1 MNNKELGKK
10 AAKGVLG
17 AATAVGVASAAGID
31 MSGIIRRISISLIGL
46 GLFLGVFLSIFGQDF
61 LPPGSDAN
69 LFLIFAGLGI
79 FLSVVWFLIANF
91 AVWIFGGSTKSKN
104 LTKLGGEW
112 SEFLDDEQ
120 ILKNQLMKTF
130 APASHSK
137 AEEDKKPSREPS
149 KEVDKNMK
157 PIIGDGEN
165 SQSVK
170 SDKIKEL
177 EERVKELELKKKI
190 QDLEKDL
197 DIDKD

>member
-46 GLFLGVFLSIFGQDF
+46 GLFLGFFLGIVGQ
-61 LPPGSDAN
+61 DAN
-69 LFLIFAGLGI
+69 LFFALTGIGI
-79 FLSVVWFLIANF
+79 FLAAVWFLIATL
-91 AVWIFGGSTKSKN
+91 ATWIFTGSTKSKKSTE
-104 LTKLGGEW
+104 LEGER

-120 ILKNQLMKTF
+120 ILKNQLKKNF
-130 APASHSK
+130 APSMK
-137 AEEDKKPSREPS
+137 PS
-149 KEVDKNMK
+149 KESNKDMK
-157 PIIGDGEN
+157 PIIGDGEI

-170 SDKIKEL
+170 SDKIDEL

-190 QDLEKDL
+190 QDLEKEL
-197 DIDKD
+197 GTDKD

>member
-46 GLFLGVFLSIFGQDF
+46 GLLLGFFLGIAGE
-61 LPPGSDAN
+61 DAN
-69 LFLIFAGLGI
+69 LFFALTGIGI
-79 FLSVVWFLIANF
+79 FLAAVWFLIATL
-91 AVWIFGGSTKSKN
+91 ATWIFTGSTKSKKSTE
-104 LTKLGGEW
+104 LEGER

-120 ILKNQLMKTF
+120 NQKKTIKEIF
-130 APASHSK
+130 APVYFSK
-137 AEEDKKPSREPS
+137 AEEDKKPSIEPS
-149 KEVDKNMK
+149 KESNKDMK
-157 PIIGDGEN
+157 PIIGDGEI

-170 SDKIKEL
+170 SDKIEEL

-190 QDLEKDL
+190 QDLEKEL
-197 DIDKD
+197 GTDKD

>member
-104 LTKLGGEW
+104 LTKLGGER

-120 ILKNQLMKTF
+120 ILKNQLKKNF
-130 APASHSK
+130 APSM
-137 AEEDKKPSREPS
+137 EPS
-149 KEVDKNMK
+149 KESNKDMK
-157 PIIGDGEN
+157 PIIGDGEI

-170 SDKIKEL
+170 SDKIDEL

-190 QDLEKDL
+190 QDLEKEL
-197 DIDKD
+197 GTDKD